1 MSNKNT
7 QALSDA
13 GVSIWIDDLSR
24 GQLNDG
30 SLQALVDEYNV
41 TGVTTN
47 PTIFA
52 NALKNGH
59 DYAEQVAEL
68 AATDLSLDEAV
79 VEITTRDVANA
90 CDLFADIYNSTNG
103 VDGRVSIEVDPRL
116 ARKTQET
123 IDEAKKLHAT
133 VGKENVLI
141 KIPATEEGLEAITAA
156 TAAGISV
163 NVTLIFDIERYRAVI
178 NAYLL
183 GLEQAREAGLDLSKI
198 HSVASFFVSRVDT
211 EIDKRLNAVGTDE
224 AKALLG
230 KSGVANA
237 RLAFQVFEQSLE
249 TERWKTLA
257 AQGANAQR
265 PLWASTGVK
274 DPAYPDTLYVDSLVT
289 SGTVNTM
296 PHKTLMAVADHG
308 GDGSDAVKGTY
319 EEANEILDNLAGVGI
334 DYDDVVELLE
344 YEGLQKFDVSW
355 QELLDGLQES
365 LDAARAAQ

>member
-7 QALSDA
+7 QALSNA

-30 SLQALVDEYNV
+30 SLQKLVDEYNV

-68 AATDLSLDEAV
+68 ASTDLSLDEAV

-90 CDLFADIYNSTNG
+90 CDLFSGIYASTKG

-123 IDEAKKLHAT
+123 IDEAQKLYAK
-133 VGKENVLI
+133 VAKENVLI
-141 KIPATEEGLEAITAA
+141 KIPATVEGLAAITAT

-163 NVTLIFDIERYRAVI
+163 NVTLIFDLERYRAVI
-178 NAYLL
+178 NAYML
-183 GLEQAREAGLDLSKI
+183 GLEQAREAGHDLSKI

-211 EIDKRLNAVGTDE
+211 EIDKRLNEIGTDE

-230 KSGVANA
+230 KAGVANA

-257 AQGANAQR
+257 AQGANPQR

-274 DPAYPDTLYVDSLVT
+274 DPSYSDTLYVDSLVAA
-289 SGTVNTM
+289 GTVNTM

-308 GDGSDAVKGTY
+308 GDGSDAVAGSY
-319 EEANEILDNLAGVGI
+319 EESNDVLDSVARVGI
-334 DYDDVVELLE
+334 NYDDVVSLLE
-344 YEGLQKFDVSW
+344 AEGLEKFDASW
-355 QELLDGLQES
+355 EELLDGLQQS
-365 LDAARAAQ
+365 LDAARSN